1 MRLPRTCSRCA
12 RGSDRAELHGQ
23 ASGSATAVECE
34 SQVHAEV
41 SHEVRDWQKL
51 FLRPSHRRAR
61 VVGRERASAARS
73 FPGPCGGTK
82 IEVSHER
89 FNWLKKIESSESTS

>member
-1 MRLPRTCSRCA
+1 MKYAIGEITFLGVRFGMSLRPGMFKPCTT
-12 RGSDRAELHGQ
+12 AESL
-23 ASGSATAVECE
+23 SK
-34 SQVHAEV
+34 V
-41 SHEVRDWQKL
+41 SHEVCDWQKL

-89 FNWLKKIESSESTS
+89 FNWLKKIESSESTSSGNL